1 MVRLEHVNLVVSD
14 IDATLNFI
22 QTAFPDWK
30 VRGKGENEWY
40 GKQRH
45 WLHVGTDDY
54 YLTLNDGGGG
64 NNRDL
69 KGHAPGLA
77 HIGFCVEDVDDISAR
92 LQNKGY
98 EIATIGA
105 DHPYRKTIYFIDPAG
120 FEFEFIQYLSLV
132 LEERNMYGGET
143 SGVKRV
149 SSAKRKMTSP
159 QSVN

>member
-1 MVRLEHVNLVVSD
+1 MIRLEHVNLVVNEM
-14 IDATLNFI
+14 DATLDFI

-54 YLTLNDGGGG
+54 YLTLNEGGKGH
-64 NNRDL
+64 NRDL

-77 HIGFCVEDVDDISAR
+77 HIGFCVDDVDGISAR
-92 LQNKGY
+92 LQSNGY

-105 DHPYRKTIYFIDPAG
+105 DHPYRRTIYFIDPAG
-120 FEFEFIQYLSLV
+120 FEFEFIQYLSQAP
-132 LEERNMYGGET
+132 EERNMYGGET
-143 SGVKRV
+143 SGVRRA
-149 SSAKRKMTSP
+149 SSAKQKMASP
-159 QSVN
+159 QSVY